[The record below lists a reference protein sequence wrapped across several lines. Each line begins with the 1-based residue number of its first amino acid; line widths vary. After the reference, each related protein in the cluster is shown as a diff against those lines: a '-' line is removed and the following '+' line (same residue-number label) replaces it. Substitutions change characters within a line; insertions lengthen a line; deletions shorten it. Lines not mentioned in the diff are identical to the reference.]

1 MAKITFE
8 FDDSDPDDRDTVR
21 KIVHLDDVYSDMN
34 EAYSLVRNRRKY
46 SENIDDEQYSFLTDV
61 MKLMQTDE

>member
-1 MAKITFE
+1 MAKIIFE

-34 EAYSLVRNRRKY
+34 EAYSLVRSRRKY
-46 SENIDDEQYSFLTDV
+46 GENIDDEQYEFLTDV
-61 MKLMQTDE
+61 MKLLCSDE